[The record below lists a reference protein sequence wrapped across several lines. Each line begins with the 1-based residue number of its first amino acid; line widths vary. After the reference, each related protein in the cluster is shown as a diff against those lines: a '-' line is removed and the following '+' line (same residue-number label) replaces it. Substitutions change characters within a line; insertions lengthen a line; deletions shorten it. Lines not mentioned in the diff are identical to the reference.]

1 MRMFTKLAGPLI
13 VSVLLAGCGRG
24 LPASLKR
31 DINLENQKVQIA
43 AEKVRQSEAS
53 LSSYVASNPDLF
65 RGAPEIPTWQAKT
78 SEADVEIQRS
88 QSAARELTRLAERNR
103 PDRRISQLLGEERKS
118 SEAALLTAR
127 AIDQDVAQW
136 RDYQRDPVAFAAK
149 IDRERDTIRKFDVA
163 PVARTVHQAEQD
175 WPEKRGV
182 LEQRLASLSG
192 VKVIDS
198 LSQATPSAL
207 IAEESALSQKATAL
221 SAEAQELQSACGQL
235 YDSWDNVLTDLDRSH
250 IDGNVVYRERLKT
263 VRTHLVDIK
272 SKTTTTNSTERWTS
286 VPEASFKAVEND
298 VGMAI
303 AHKDVG
309 RFDSEAQ
316 NTPQPP
322 GFSYVASPSMGSN
335 QYGYWSHSG
344 GESVWTFLPQYLILR
359 ELLWNHSYR
368 PVVMNEYTA
377 YQTAQSRG
385 TTYYGRETPNAA
397 PKYGTHGTFTQQ
409 QYASSRYVQNGGFK
423 GSAYGS
429 GGGNS
434 SGSLLNRSRP
444 ESQSGSVAEPNNGKR
459 FGRQSGS
466 ASSGQQF
473 GRSSSS
479 RPAGRSF
486 GRRR

>member
-1 MRMFTKLAGPLI
+1 MRLFTKLAGPPLVLVI
-13 VSVLLAGCGRG
+13 LASCGGGLSV
-24 LPASLKR
+24 SLKR
-31 DINLENQKVQIA
+31 EISLGNQKVQTA
-43 AEKVRQSEAS
+43 AEKVRQCEAS

-65 RGAPEIPTWQAKT
+65 RGAPELTAWNAKLG
-78 SEADVEIQRS
+78 EADEEIKKSRN
-88 QSAARELTRLAERNR
+88 AARELTRLAERNR
-103 PDRRISQLLGEERKS
+103 PDQRISQLLGEERKS
-118 SEAALLTAR
+118 SEAALLAAR
-127 AIDQDVAQW
+127 AIDQESAKW

-163 PVARTVHQAEQD
+163 PVTKTVRQAEED
-175 WPEKRGV
+175 WPEKKVV
-182 LEQRLASLSG
+182 LEERLALLSG
-192 VKVIDS
+192 VKTIDS
-198 LSQATPSAL
+198 PLEVTPSAL
-207 IAEESALSQKATAL
+207 IAEESALSHKAIDL
-221 SAEAQELQSACGQL
+221 SADAQQLQSACGQL
-235 YDSWDNVLTDLDRSH
+235 YDSWDNVLTDLDRSRV
-250 IDGNVVYRERLKT
+250 DGNFIYRERLKT
-263 VRTHLVDIK
+263 VRTHLVDVK

-309 RFDSEAQ
+309 RFDSEAH

-368 PVVMNEYTA
+368 PVVMNEYRA

-397 PKYGTHGTFTQQ
+397 PKYGTHGTFTQR

-429 GGGNS
+429 GERNS

-444 ESQSGSVAEPNNGKR
+444 ESQSGSAAEPNNGKR